1 MADIIPL
8 SIVRKEYNSFYSGNP
23 NHKKANLFERSNN
36 QDGPLFK

>member
-23 NHKKANLFERSNN
+23 NHKKAEFI
-36 QDGPLFK
+36 